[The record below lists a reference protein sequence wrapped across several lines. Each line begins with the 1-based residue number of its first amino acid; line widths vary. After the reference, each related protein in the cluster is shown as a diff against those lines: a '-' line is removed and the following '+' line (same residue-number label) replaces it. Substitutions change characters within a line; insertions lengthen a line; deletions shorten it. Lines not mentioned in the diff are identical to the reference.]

1 MTQPIQAPTKE
12 QIRAYMQER
21 QAANTPPKT
30 PDEIRREL
38 GWLLLPHNDSIT
50 R

>member
-1 MTQPIQAPTKE
+1 MANVQQRPSKQ
-12 QIRAYMQER
+12 QVRDYMNAR
-21 QAANTPPKT
+21 RKAVTPPKT

-38 GWLLLPHNDSIT
+38 SWGMLVKAPDCP

>member
-1 MTQPIQAPTKE
+1 MKAQQQPTK
-12 QIRAYMQER
+12 QQVRDHMAER
-21 QAANTPPKT
+21 QKAKTPPKT

-38 GWLLLPHNDSIT
+38 GWFLNPANAGV